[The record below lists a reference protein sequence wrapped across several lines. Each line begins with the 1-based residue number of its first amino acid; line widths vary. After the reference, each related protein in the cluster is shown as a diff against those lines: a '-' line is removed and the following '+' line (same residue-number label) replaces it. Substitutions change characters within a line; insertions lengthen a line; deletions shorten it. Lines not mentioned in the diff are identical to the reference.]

1 MNTVVILI
9 FTFVLE
15 INKIFIRFDQLIFF
29 YQIFRLTNLLY
40 LFVFKLKILGKFSE
54 SASNVSDF
62 KFMGELFKIL
72 P

>member
-29 YQIFRLTNLLY
+29 YQIFIFPNLLY
-40 LFVFKLKILGKFSE
+40 LLVFKLKFFGKFSE
-54 SASNVSDF
+54 SAF
-62 KFMGELFKIL
+62 F
-72 P
+72 